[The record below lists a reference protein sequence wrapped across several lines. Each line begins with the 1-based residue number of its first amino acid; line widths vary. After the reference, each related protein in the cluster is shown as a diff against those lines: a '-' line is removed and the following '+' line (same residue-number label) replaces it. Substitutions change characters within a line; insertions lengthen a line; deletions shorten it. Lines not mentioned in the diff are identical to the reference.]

1 MRTLAWVG
9 AALALALGTGC
20 KDRNHG
26 DVDRT
31 DAGDRVEATTD
42 RAGDQVQ
49 KGADET
55 GNAVEDAANDAGDT
69 AKDAGNDVKEAAR
82 DVGDKFG
89 ATSYERRDE
98 FRSEVDQRLAAM
110 DKEIA
115 DLRQGINDNSTE
127 AYRNSVAAVGDT
139 RRTVSQDVD
148 RLAGATAAT
157 WDELRGKAWAS
168 LDSLDHQLRAL
179 RPDAKPMGG
188 TGPN

>member
-1 MRTLAWVG
+1 MRTIAWIG

-20 KDRNHG
+20 KDRDHD

-42 RAGDQVQ
+42 RAGNDVE
-49 KGADET
+49 KAADET
-55 GNAVEDAANDAGDT
+55 GDAAEDAADEVGDAANDAGN
-69 AKDAGNDVKEAAR
+69 GVEEAAK
-82 DVGDKFG
+82 DVGDEFG

-98 FRSEVDQRLAAM
+98 FRTEVNQRLAAM

-115 DLRQGINDNSTE
+115 GLRKGLNDNSTE
-127 AYRNSVAAVGDT
+127 AYRNAVAEVRET
-139 RRTVSQDVD
+139 RRAVAQDVD

-157 WDELRGKAWAS
+157 WDDLRTKVWAS
-168 LDSLDHQLRAL
+168 LDSLDHRLREL

-188 TGPN
+188 AGPS